1 MCAAPLQCQHRI
13 PRNLALEGQTGE
25 LRLRRID
32 VLVHVPQAGWTQ
44 WYGSARSS
52 KWAQIIRGHSDW
64 RESLPPLSNLHPRIV
79 RLGFNH
85 AKRKLAEVLLL
96 SQSSGASYVCPPL
109 LADAL

>member
-13 PRNLALEGQTGE
+13 PRNLALNGQAGE

-52 KWAQIIRGHSDW
+52 KWAQIIRGHSDR
-64 RESLPPLSNLHPRIV
+64 REGRPALLNLHAGVIRRV
-79 RLGFNH
+79 LNY
-85 AKRKLAEVLLL
+85 AERKSTKILLL
-96 SQSSGASYVCPPL
+96 SH
-109 LADAL
+109 ALS